1 MSVLLIMA
9 TKRQSHCG
17 RPSCRV
23 ARAVHHI
30 LARACEHFVEPG
42 SKEAHELRR
51 AHLVLVSTPVPIA
64 NGVGI
69 DPVTGEVADGPYDSE
84 ATDEEETVEIDPPTD
99 AQLLSEWRSGRG
111 AL

>member
-1 MSVLLIMA
+1 MPVLLIMA

-42 SKEAHELRR
+42 SKEAHELGR
-51 AHLVLVSTPVPIA
+51 AHLVLVSTPLPA
-64 NGVGI
+64 
-69 DPVTGEVADGPYDSE
+69 

-99 AQLLSEWRSGRG
+99 EQLLADWQLLGRMS
-111 AL
+111 